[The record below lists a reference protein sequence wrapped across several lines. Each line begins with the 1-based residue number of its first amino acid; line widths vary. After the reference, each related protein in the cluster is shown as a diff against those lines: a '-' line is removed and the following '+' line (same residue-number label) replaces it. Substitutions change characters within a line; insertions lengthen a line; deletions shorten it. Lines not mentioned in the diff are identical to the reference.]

1 MGEVVAVLGKPSSH
15 ETGKVS
21 GIAYERYHF
30 ETENWK
36 TTVLFIEGKAQ
47 KLDTE
52 KSDSSPLS
60 DEEKTA
66 VFDRYDLPNINQN
79 SKIRGWRELGENRFI
94 RGDGRVR
101 IIMRPTS
108 ISVFLDDLPREFF

>member
-1 MGEVVAVLGKPSSH
+1 MAVLGEPSIH

-30 ETENWK
+30 ETDTWQ
-36 TTVLFIEGKAQ
+36 TTVLFIDGKAQ
-47 KLDTE
+47 KLDPE
-52 KSDSSPLS
+52 KCDNSPLS

-66 VFDRYDLPNINQN
+66 VFDRYDLPDTKQN
-79 SKIRGWRELGENRFI
+79 SKIRGWRELSENHFI

-108 ISVFLDDLPREFF
+108 ITVFLDDLPREFL